1 MRFVVIVGLA
11 AVLAAPARAP
21 AQTPTGRPMEY
32 ADIFRIANLGGAELS
47 PDGAWVVYEVSK
59 LQLPD
64 WQRRNDL
71 YVVSA
76 DGRTTRQL
84 TYTEG
89 EDESGARWQPRGS
102 TIGFT
107 STRENKK
114 PALLDSPRRRR
125 GAPRH
130 ERR

>member
-11 AVLAAPARAP
+11 AVLTAPARAP

-32 ADIFRIANLGGAELS
+32 ADIFRLAGLGAAELS
-47 PDGAWVVYEVSK
+47 PDGAWVVYEASK
-59 LQLPD
+59 LQFPD

-84 TYTEG
+84 TFTEG
-89 EDESGARWQPRGS
+89 DDESGPHWQPRGS

-107 STRENKK
+107 SNRENKK
-114 PALLDSPRRRR
+114 RQLF
-125 GAPRH
+125 
-130 ERR
+130 